1 MVPGGQ
7 AIYVA
12 PDGALSFTQA
22 HSAYIPPGS
31 AVTGFSYTP
40 HETEEGRGTY
50 GFNGM
55 GGAGAGGFMACPDSL
70 GAENPDWQVFA
81 AVQNATVPTGDTADC
96 LGFKAMALTY
106 TAPHEDGPVAWQYI

>member
-12 PDGALSFTQA
+12 PSGALSFTTA

-31 AVTGFSYTP
+31 AVTGFKYTA
-40 HETEEGRGTY
+40 HETEKGRGTY

-55 GGAGAGGFMACPDSL
+55 GATGWMACPSSK
-70 GAENPDWQVFA
+70 EVERPEWQVFA
-81 AVQNATVPTGDTADC
+81 AVQNATVPTGNTADC
-96 LGFKAMALTY
+96 LGFSAMALTFERE
-106 TAPHEDGPVAWQYI
+106 HSEGPVAWQYI